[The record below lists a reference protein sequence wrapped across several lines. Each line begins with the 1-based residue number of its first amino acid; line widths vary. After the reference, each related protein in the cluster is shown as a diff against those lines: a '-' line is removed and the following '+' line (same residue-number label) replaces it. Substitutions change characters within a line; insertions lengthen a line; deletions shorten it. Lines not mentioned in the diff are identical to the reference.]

1 MTELQ
6 AKRDALQSAIDSFK
20 LESLIP
26 SVQNLAEI
34 EPWLEGKMSDTQ
46 LMESAYEIW
55 QQTRS
60 LPR

>member
-6 AKRDALQSAIDSFK
+6 SKRYALQNAVDSFK

-26 SVQNLAEI
+26 SAQNLEKF
-34 EPWLEGKMSDTQ
+34 EPWLEGKMNDKQ

-55 QQTRS
+55 QQARS
-60 LPR
+60 LS